1 MSACCTTPSRPVPP
15 SAIPHPDAWVPT
27 PRSSPSPPARST
39 THGSGQ
45 PPVPQATPGQIQT
58 PGRPGGPHQAR
69 CHHPEDA
76 HCPHHQSAPSTS
88 STTTGDGTTTL
99 QTTELLHRAEA
110 GDPKAWEEILR
121 RYRGVV
127 FAKVRT
133 FGLQDADVLDAVQ
146 MTWLRLAENIH
157 QIQHPERLGG
167 WLATTAARECLHILR
182 QTQRTQTL
190 PEVVVDN
197 LADPAASPEQRVIDT
212 QTAQTLR
219 TLVAKLPPRRRRLL
233 QALFSDHPP
242 SYAELSRAIGIP
254 LGSIGPTR
262 NRALRQLQQLLR
274 NHHQRTPPNQP

>member
-1 MSACCTTPSRPVPP
+1 
-15 SAIPHPDAWVPT
+15 
-27 PRSSPSPPARST
+27 
-39 THGSGQ
+39 
-45 PPVPQATPGQIQT
+45 VPQATPGQIQT